1 MNLSVNPADFLLA
14 FFGGMLVSFTPCV
27 YPLIPVSAGFI
38 GIRSAGSRLKGLA
51 LSLVYVAGIA
61 VTYSALGLIASLA
74 GTFFGR
80 ISSSPAAYITA
91 GAVIIFFALF
101 MSGLF
106 ALRLPA
112 IPGFSGGNKNG
123 YLAVFLLGL
132 TSGLITSP
140 CLTPVLGSIL
150 AYLAAK
156 KNLVYGVLLLFSFAY
171 GMGFILIIAGT
182 FGSLILAVL
191 PKSGKW
197 MLYLKR
203 LYAFILLGAGL
214 YFIYAGLRRL

>member
-1 MNLSVNPADFLLA
+1 MSPSASPADFFIA

-38 GIRSAGSRLKGLA
+38 GIRSAGSRLKGLF

-61 VTYSALGLIASLA
+61 VTYSALGLVASLA

-80 ISSSPAAYITA
+80 ISSSPAAYISA
-91 GAVIIFFALF
+91 GTVIIFFALF

-106 ALRLPA
+106 SLRLPA
-112 IPGFSGGNKNG
+112 LPGFSGGNKNG

-140 CLTPVLGSIL
+140 CMTPVLGSIL
-150 AYLAAK
+150 VYLAAK
-156 KNLVYGVLLLFSFAY
+156 QNLVYGILLLFSFAY

-182 FGSLILAVL
+182 FGSLIMAVL
-191 PKSGKW
+191 PRSGRW
-197 MLYLKR
+197 MFYLKK